1 MVTSLV
7 FIWRWMSSRKAF
19 HLFGG
24 LFAII
29 GIGFLFFLIVE
40 KRSKP
45 FDVYQDRYRSLGLN
59 ALKFEQYPQAALY
72 FRRVLYTDPDS
83 DQAKFNLS
91 LIADQKGDQKNAITT
106 MARLSQQSSG
116 DLMASASF
124 WLVTKIL
131 QSEKKLTQEQRLQ
144 VLKLLE
150 RVIEKD
156 PQHLQARLLS
166 IQFYSSIQLLDKAI
180 AHAQVIVVKH
190 PRFYLNLAKLSLAK
204 GDRELAVSS
213 ARSAS
218 AFLKSKLEKE
228 PTNLGYRI
236 SLVDALCIQ
245 NKIDEAE
252 EILLRGNKITPSELI
267 NQQLSAL
274 YVLRTSQ
281 TDNDINQ
288 TISHLKKA
296 LDWNPKSIAAYQ
308 LLGQLVSASTDSGKK
323 AIEILEQALVEG
335 KTNPALVHTI
345 LGTAFLDQKNYE
357 SARHHLEM
365 AHKLNPRMPI
375 IINNLALALSSQKVP
390 DLKRASKMIDVA
402 LEQAPSNVQI
412 RESRGQ
418 IALRMGKWK
427 EALSDFEYVMP
438 VYSQNPQFQGEL
450 ARLHRS
456 MALAYRNLGNESL
469 AEKHDKMVK
478 QFSGDSQKGMGI
490 SQELIPI
497 AVTLK
502 NHPAF

>member
-1 MVTSLV
+1 MKKNKIFRPKTALVTSLV

-24 LFAII
+24 LFAIT

-45 FDVYQDRYRSLGLN
+45 FDVYQDRYMSLGLN
-59 ALKFEQYPQAALY
+59 ALKSEQYPQAALY
-72 FRRVLYTDPDS
+72 FRRVLYIDSDS
-83 DQAKFNLS
+83 DQAKFNLA
-91 LIADQKGDQKNAITT
+91 LIADQKGDQKNAVAM
-106 MARLSQQSSG
+106 MARLSQKNSG
-116 DLMASASF
+116 NLMAPASF

-150 RVIEKD
+150 RVIAKD

-166 IQFYSSIQLLDKAI
+166 IQFYSSIQLIDKAI
-180 AHAQVIVVKH
+180 AHAQAIVVKH

-218 AFLKSKLEKE
+218 AFLKSKLETE

-236 SLVDALCIQ
+236 SLVEALRIQ

-252 EILLRGNKITPSELI
+252 EILLRGNKITPSKLI
-267 NQQLSAL
+267 NEQLSAL
-274 YVLRTSQ
+274 YVLRASRS
-281 TDNDINQ
+281 DNDINQ
-288 TISHLKKA
+288 TISQLKKA

-308 LLGQLVSASTDSGKK
+308 LLGQLVSTSSDSGKE

-335 KTNPALVHTI
+335 KTNSALVHTI

-375 IINNLALALSSQKVP
+375 IINNLALALSSQKDP

-402 LEQAPSNVQI
+402 LEQAPNNVQI

-418 IALRMGKWK
+418 IALRMKKWK

-438 VYSQNPQFQGEL
+438 VYSQNAQFQGEL

-456 MALAYRNLGNESL
+456 MAIAYRNLGNESL

-478 QFSGDSQKGMGI
+478 QFSDDSQ
-490 SQELIPI
+490 
-497 AVTLK
+497 
-502 NHPAF
+502 